1 MYIGTTDEPDWES
14 LQPRL
19 GNAVAFSREATTWW
33 PAQRNAYY
41 PDRVVGESGGGR
53 TNSGYVWA
61 PEELGQ
67 TPAALS
73 SKFLWPGKFIWGAK
87 TFSSN
92 IQSSF
97 QRAIH
102 AVAKDATFSH
112 LPDVRELPIAIMAL
126 DDSGAR
132 PIAGQREFE
141 MFYSGSLLKVAAM
154 YAAYQLR
161 GAVNDLA
168 PTLGATVNTTDKL
181 FQAISNTFDKQIDE
195 SVPRIRLARDI
206 TLAMRI
212 PKYPTIFHAAKIGG
226 IWRLKFNDTDGP
238 NSFANHLRK
247 MIVGSHN
254 PSAGFCI
261 RALGY
266 SWING
271 VLQAAGFLR
280 FGFPGSEG
288 IWLAGDYEQWN
299 TVNIPSVNDEDVKQ
313 ATTCFDMARL
323 FALLHDKK
331 LVRNNAHFATARS
344 GNDEMLNLLK
354 DAVDDPGAR
363 SLLKR
368 VPHSFTVMQSKIGV
382 GELKRGGSCQD
393 ANRDRCVYSEAA
405 ILQHP
410 PTSRKFVVVWQNLTY
425 LRAHPSQWSD
435 GLKRIVAVIHKTMA
449 DYRP

>member
-1 MYIGTTDEPDWES
+1 MYIYDRKFSGAQS
-14 LQPRL
+14 LLKEQPITSQPV
-19 GNAVAFSREATTWW
+19 G
-33 PAQRNAYY
+33 RNSYY
-41 PDRVVGESGGGR
+41 PDRVISGF
-53 TNSGYVWA
+53 
-61 PEELGQ
+61 GQ
-67 TPAALS
+67 VSTALPP
-73 SKFLWPGKFIWGAK
+73 KFRWGDK
-87 TFSSN
+87 TFSTN

-97 QRAIH
+97 ERALH
-102 AVAKDATFSH
+102 AVRNDSSFSH
-112 LPDVRELPIAIMAL
+112 LPDVRTVPIAIMAL
-126 DDSGAR
+126 DHSGSR
-132 PIAGQREFE
+132 PLAGQREFE

-161 GAVNDLA
+161 VAVNDLA
-168 PTLGATVNTTDKL
+168 PTLNATVNTTDKL
-181 FQAISNTFDKQIDE
+181 FQKISDTFDKQIDE
-195 SVPRIRLARDI
+195 SVPQIRLARDV

-212 PKYPTIFHAAKIGG
+212 PKYPTIFQAAKVGG
-226 IWRLKFNDTDGP
+226 IWRLKFNDTGGT
-238 NSFANHLRK
+238 NSFASHLRR

-254 PSAGFCI
+254 NSARFCI

-288 IWLAGDYEQWN
+288 IWLAGDYDEEKKWP
-299 TVNIPSVNDEDVKQ
+299 VVVIKSVNDDMVKQ

-331 LVRNNAHFATARS
+331 LVKNTAHFATALS

-354 DAVDDPGAR
+354 DAVDDPHAR

-368 VPHSFTVMQSKIGV
+368 VPHSFVVRQSKIGV
-382 GELKRGGSCQD
+382 GELKRGGSCQNT
-393 ANRDRCVYSEAA
+393 NRDRCVYSEAA

-410 PTSRKFVVVWQNLTY
+410 PTSRKFVVVWQNLTF
-425 LRAHPSQWSD
+425 LRAHPSWWGD
-435 GLKRIVAVIHKTMA
+435 GLKRIVAVIQKTMD